1 MSKRWDERILDLK
14 NAISRL
20 EEAIEDSKKIELS
33 TLKDGVIQ
41 RFEFSIELS
50 WKILKIYLN
59 EEGIENVATPKSTI
73 REAFKVGIIKNVD
86 TWLEMIDDRNL
97 TSHIYNQSLAD
108 DIYIRIATKYIKE
121 LKLNLEYMSRVEL

>member
-1 MSKRWDERILDLK
+1 MFKRWDERILDLK

-20 EEAIEDSKKIELS
+20 EE
-33 TLKDGVIQ
+33 
-41 RFEFSIELS
+41 
-50 WKILKIYLN
+50 
-59 EEGIENVATPKSTI
+59 GIENIATPKSTI
-73 REAFKVGIIKNVD
+73 RESFKVGIVKNVD

-108 DIYIRIATKYIKE
+108 DIYTRIATKYIKE

>member
-59 EEGIENVATPKSTI
+59 EEGIENIATPKSTI
-73 REAFKVGIIKNVD
+73 RESFKVGIVKNVD

-108 DIYIRIATKYIKE
+108 DIYTRIATKYIKE